1 MKAAAHLHERV
12 DLAQQRSRPAG
23 FLIGVLLRY
32 RDDRGG
38 RWVALIAYYGF
49 FSIFPLLLSFVTVL
63 GIVLEG
69 RPSMRAD
76 IVDSA
81 LGNFPVIGTQLNEE
95 GLTGSPVVV
104 AIGLLTALWA
114 GLGAAQTLQDAM
126 NTMWSVPP
134 TARPS
139 FVAKRVRSLAL
150 LAFVAVGIVGAS
162 AVTSIGAS
170 GVHLGRGVFV
180 LTIVGSIVVNI
191 VLIGGAYR
199 ILTHS
204 DLRVRDI
211 YPGAI
216 SAGLALFGLQAL
228 GVILV
233 TRVLDDAKDV
243 YGVFATVMGLLTWIG
258 FQAQV
263 VLLGNEINVVR
274 AKRLWPRSIR
284 SSHPTEADVRA
295 LRDVALREISVRGID
310 VDLDIT
316 VRGAPGAPLAPP
328 TDGTSHAG

>member
-1 MKAAAHLHERV
+1 MNVVENLRTQV
-12 DLAQQRSRPAG
+12 DLRQQRNRPAS
-23 FLIGVLLRY
+23 FVVGVLLRY

-63 GIVLEG
+63 GIILEG
-69 RPSMRAD
+69 RPSLRAD

-81 LGNFPVIGTQLNEE
+81 LGNFPVIGTQLGEE

-114 GLGAAQTLQDAM
+114 GLGAVQTLQDAM
-126 NTMWSVPP
+126 NTMWSVP
-134 TARPS
+134 TTERPS
-139 FVAKRVRSLAL
+139 FVVKRLRSLAML
-150 LAFVAVGIVGAS
+150 LFVAVGIVGAS
-162 AVTSIGAS
+162 AVTSLGAA
-170 GVHLGRGVFV
+170 GVDLGRGVFV
-180 LTIVGSIVVNI
+180 LTIAGSIVVNI
-191 VLIGGAYR
+191 FLIGGAYR
-199 ILTHS
+199 ILTHQ
-204 DLRVRDI
+204 DLTVRDI

-216 SAGLALFGLQAL
+216 FAGIALFALQAL

-284 SSHPTEADVRA
+284 STHPTEADTRA
-295 LRDVALREISVRGID
+295 LRDVVLREINVKGVD
-310 VDLDIT
+310 VDLDIK
-316 VRGAPGAPLAPP
+316 VREHR
-328 TDGTSHAG
+328 S

>member
-1 MKAAAHLHERV
+1 VKAIDSLHEQV
-12 DLAQQRSRPAG
+12 DVRQQRNRPAS
-23 FLIGVLLRY
+23 FVVAVLLRY
-32 RDDRGG
+32 RDDRGS

-49 FSIFPLLLSFVTVL
+49 FSIFPLLLTFVTVL

-69 RPSMRAD
+69 RPTLRAD

-81 LGNFPVIGTQLNEE
+81 LGNFPVIGTQLGEE
-95 GLTGSPVVV
+95 GLSGSPVVV
-104 AIGLLTALWA
+104 AIGVATALWA
-114 GLGAAQTLQDAM
+114 GLGAVQTLQDAM

-134 TARPS
+134 TERPS
-139 FVAKRVRSLAL
+139 FVAKRLRSLVML
-150 LAFVAVGIVGAS
+150 LFVATGIVGAS
-162 AVTSIGAS
+162 AVTSLGAA
-170 GVHLGRGVFV
+170 GVDLGRGVFL
-180 LTIVGSIVVNI
+180 LTIAASIAINI
-191 VLIGGAYR
+191 VMVGGAYR
-199 ILTHS
+199 ILTRR
-204 DLRVRDI
+204 DLSLAEI

-216 SAGLALFGLQAL
+216 AAGLALFALQAL

-233 TRVLDDAKDV
+233 TRVLDHAKDV

-284 SSHPTEADVRA
+284 RTHPTEADTRA
-295 LRDVALREISVRGID
+295 LRELALREVSVHGVD

-316 VRGAPGAPLAPP
+316 VRAPSAR
-328 TDGTSHAG
+328 